1 MNFKRGLSRGGRG
14 GRARASGA
22 SASARLPEVFQVSH
36 GTQAFP
42 GVSRGCRGGP
52 EGARALLRPRKIPAK
67 PPSAPADSPKSPAE
81 FFKSPRLQG
90 LPENARR
97 DAEIP
102 PKEPTTRPQ
111 KRSEGVQ
118 CTQQHFLFS
127 QEVHGVLF
135 PRATMFYTCIFFATY
150 ACLLISRGAY

>member
-1 MNFKRGLSRGGRG
+1 MAPRPSLGFRGGA
-14 GRARASGA
+14 ARVP
-22 SASARLPEVFQVSH
+22 R
-36 GTQAFP
+36 
-42 GVSRGCRGGP
+42 
-52 EGARALLRPRKIPAK
+52 GARALLRPRKIPAK

-135 PRATMFYTCIFFATY
+135 PRATIFYTCIFFCNVRLFTNIQRR
-150 ACLLISRGAY
+150 LLDHIPTPSLQNCAPNFQTPSPPSQGSRFQ